1 MTLSARYINRHPER
15 TRAAPKSIRA
25 ERESQPQAA
34 RRAVTGVAGND
45 PVTFQDGDL
54 PKEIL

>member
-1 MTLSARYINRHPER
+1 MNLPARSLHRHPER
-15 TRAAPKSIRA
+15 RRAAPESIRA

-45 PVTFQDGDL
+45 PVAFHNGDL